1 MDKAEYIYVL
11 NNSCFVDD
19 TRKYGYTTNPH
30 NRLSNANTQTPTPHW
45 YDRLWR
51 IDYVPERYRVI
62 ACHDDVITAILGKSK
77 HCYNIKS
84 YNGGGG
90 TEFIV
95 GDIDEVKNILIYYGY
110 QLTSIMLEDVINSES
125 DASVSKNQKC
135 LDELLGLEDDT
146 EETINDLQ
154 DITNDTLEDRVK
166 EWNLRDYQM
175 QIIDGACEKLT
186 NERRI
191 YIELA
196 TGGGKS
202 YIVYNIFKRLSVE
215 IIIIFSPRQIVNAQ
229 NVKATYTSILDGVSH
244 VYDCSANNGMSFN
257 EFYKQKGKKIIVAC
271 TQSHLKVFNYIN
283 EYDMQNVC
291 IWFDEAHWGLEDWL
305 NAGRNN
311 PKKYLLEDM
320 TRVKYRIFTSAS
332 PDRDIVKD
340 NKSIFGE
347 LYRPIKVSELIHEGW
362 LCPIRPFVF
371 SEEKNDADVLYY
383 MLEHF
388 KEYNKNWAFSF
399 HHSQMSAFNI
409 FSEHY
414 NRFKNGITNIK
425 PFLLVSDFSIPT
437 ELIPLKEQKEFMY
450 IKTFEATSNS
460 IAYVV
465 AKYSMGYD
473 FNKIDMICFSDY
485 KMSPKDIIQ
494 SIGRGTRPDCKG
506 LDGRNKNK
514 NLDVLLPIFV
524 KEEMFDKYQRIKEVL
539 VYLVREVEIKFN
551 EITFKNGKRYTATG
565 EQHKDEDNGIDAVK
579 SQMLD
584 ILRSTMSQ
592 KSFTKL
598 LRFHDIHSNDNY
610 YKFKQQMS
618 IERPELELPELVFNK
633 FPEFKWE
640 DTYHQSPF
648 YTKEECLRRVKE
660 LSKTHANKI
669 KRIVNDVQ
677 KLRYLN
683 EIDVQIPVQSLWR
696 FYGGNKKDYML

>member
-1 MDKAEYIYVL
+1 MDIAEYIYVM
-11 NNSCFVDD
+11 NNRCYIDD

-30 NRLSNANTQTPTPHW
+30 NRLSDANTQTPTPHW

-51 IDYVPERYRVI
+51 IDNVPEHCSEI
-62 ACHDDVITAILGKSK
+62 ACHDNVITVTLGISK
-77 HCYNIKS
+77 HGYNIRS
-84 YNGGGG
+84 YNGCAG
-90 TEFIV
+90 TEFFV
-95 GDIDEVKNILIYYGY
+95 GDIDEVMNILTDHGY
-110 QLTSIMLEDVINSES
+110 ELTSVTLEDVIKSES
-125 DASVSKNQKC
+125 VSTLSDNKKTIK
-135 LDELLGLEDDT
+135 ELLELEDDKK
-146 EETINDLQ
+146 ETID
-154 DITNDTLEDRVK
+154 DIQDRVK

-175 QIIDGACEKLT
+175 QIIDGACDKLT
-186 NERRI
+186 IERRI

-202 YIVYNIFKRLSVE
+202 YIVYNIFKRLSAE
-215 IIIIFSPRQIVNAQ
+215 IVIIFSPRQIVNAQ

-305 NAGRNN
+305 NASTNN
-311 PKKYLLEDM
+311 PKKILLEDII
-320 TRVKYRIFTSAS
+320 RVKYRIFTSAS
-332 PDRDIVKD
+332 PDRDIIKENRV
-340 NKSIFGE
+340 IFGD

-388 KEYNKNWAFSF
+388 KDYNKNWAFSF

-414 NRFKNGITNIK
+414 NRFENGITNIK
-425 PFLLVSDFSIPT
+425 PFLLVSDFNIPT
-437 ELIPLKEQKEFMY
+437 ELIPLKEQKEFMC

-494 SIGRGTRPDCKG
+494 SIGRGTRPDCEG

-514 NLDVLLPIFV
+514 YLDVLLPIFV

-579 SQMLD
+579 SLMLD

-618 IERPELELPELVFNK
+618 IERPELELPELVFNTY
-633 FPEFKWE
+633 PEFKWE
-640 DTYHQSPF
+640 DTYNLSPF
-648 YTKEECLRRVKE
+648 YSKDECLKRVKE
-660 LSKTHANKI
+660 LSKTHSNKV
-669 KRIVNDVQ
+669 KRLLNDIQ
-677 KLRYLN
+677 KLRYFN
-683 EIDVQIPVQSLWR
+683 EIDDHIPTQSLWR
-696 FYGGNKKDYML
+696 FYGGNKKDYIL